1 MASQLKITYLQK
13 GLTVLSSSIDQKLV
27 KLVDLL
33 VIFPSLPDVAT
44 KGAGVSKHRHTH
56 TNTHTHTHTPLYIH
70 ISFWNIC
77 HDFQRSYHVL
87 HL

>member
-44 KGAGVSKHRHTH
+44 KGAGISKHRHTH
-56 TNTHTHTHTPLYIH
+56 THTYTSIYTYQLLEYL
-70 ISFWNIC
+70 S
-77 HDFQRSYHVL
+77 
-87 HL
+87 